1 MTMPIWAA
9 FPPEVHSAALSSGPG
24 PGSLVAAEQA
34 WQALSAEY
42 DSAAQELGDLLAAV
56 QAGTWQGPSAEAYVA
71 AHVPYLAWLLQDSA
85 NSTAA
90 ALEVA
95 TVAAAYTAALT
106 AMPTLEEIEANH
118 VAFAQ
123 LVATNFFGVNTIP
136 IALNEM
142 DYLRMWLQAAT
153 TMAIYEAV
161 SQTAQTWVPPTAPPP
176 PIQLANP
183 PNQDAGGGADQLSWW
198 VTRVQEVAQE
208 LNADLSQSK
217 SNPSTVLNTLM
228 GDPLLAAQ
236 VPHWAGEALYTFLP
250 QVPQLT
256 QLSVAL
262 IAPVIAIPAAG
273 AAGLAGLAGLAG
285 AAQTAPTLPGAAT
298 APAPSHTGAPVA
310 MAPGLSAPAP
320 APATA
325 PTHAPAP
332 TAASVSA
339 TAPAPPAPGA
349 PAFSYPYVVGPPGL
363 GAGTDM
369 SLGSPVAQRSPAPDA
384 IAAPAAAARRE
395 QSRHRRRTRPGLV
408 DPGRRYEYL
417 DSNGYAAYTAA
428 STQGAGTM
436 GGSGATGSPGGGQA
450 AGLTRLPSDDAGG
463 GPAVPMLPTGWTYE
477 TGEAASKGPVTSED
491 DD

>member
-24 PGSLVAAEQA
+24 PGSLLAAEQA

-71 AHVPYLAWLLQDSA
+71 AHVPYLAWLLQNSA
-85 NSTAA
+85 NSSAA
-90 ALEVA
+90 ALEA
-95 TVAAAYTAALT
+95 DTVAAAYTAALS
-106 AMPTLEEIEANH
+106 AMPTLEELEANH
-118 VAFAQ
+118 ATFAQ
-123 LVATNFFGVNTIP
+123 LVATNFLGVNTIP

-208 LNADLSQSK
+208 LNADLSQSGG
-217 SNPSTVLNTLM
+217 SNPSSVLNSLM
-228 GDPLLAAQ
+228 TDPLLAAK
-236 VPHWAGEALYTFLP
+236 VAHWAGEALYTFP
-250 QVPQLT
+250 TTQVPQLA
-256 QLSVAL
+256 QLSVGL
-262 IAPVIAIPAAG
+262 IAPFIPVAG

-285 AAQTAPTLPGAAT
+285 VAPPAPTLPGAVA
-298 APAPSHTGAPVA
+298 APAPSHTRAPIA
-310 MAPGLSAPAP
+310 MAPGLGTPAP

-325 PTHAPAP
+325 TAPAP
-332 TAASVSA
+332 APAAASA
-339 TAPAPPAPGA
+339 APAAAPAPPAPGV

-363 GAGTDM
+363 GAGTSM
-369 SLGSPVAQRSPAPDA
+369 SLGSRAGQKSPAPDTV
-384 IAAPAAAARRE
+384 AAPAAAARRE
-395 QSRHRRRTRPGLV
+395 QVRRRRRPRSGLI

-417 DSNGYAAYTAA
+417 DQGSDAESADATA
-428 STQGAGTM
+428 SDRGAGQM
-436 GGSGATGSPGGGQA
+436 GFAGTVPESGAAPVGLITVAGASLDDSPS
-450 AGLTRLPSDDAGG
+450 LPLLPSSWSPETEEGTTG
-463 GPAVPMLPTGWTYE
+463 QVEGP
-477 TGEAASKGPVTSED
+477 
-491 DD
+491 